1 MQLADKEGT
10 SQLVN
15 RLLDGDEG
23 AFAYLYLKFEA
34 RLYTFAFKLTQDKN
48 DAEEVVQEV
57 FLKVW
62 EKRHTLDPQQSFS
75 GFLFTVAKNIVYNKA
90 KQRAYHFAFQKYLA
104 SSEQGV
110 CLDTEHTLGFNELG
124 TLLDNI
130 YEALPPV
137 RRKVFLMS
145 RVQGLSN
152 HEIAEELH
160 TSTSNI
166 ENHLNK
172 ALRFIREKLRAHEIV
187 YTTLLSILLC

>member
-1 MQLADKEGT
+1 MHSADKERIEH
-10 SQLVN
+10 LVN
-15 RLLDGDEG
+15 SLLTGDEG
-23 AFAYLYLKFEA
+23 AFACLYREFEA
-34 RLYTFAFKLTQDKN
+34 RLYTFAFKLTQDKI

-62 EKRHTLDPQQSFS
+62 EKRHTLNPQQSFG

-104 SSEQGV
+104 YSEQDI
-110 CLDTEHTLGFNELG
+110 CRATENNLGYNELG
-124 TLLDNI
+124 TLLDKI

-145 RVQGLSN
+145 RLQGLSN
-152 HEIAEELH
+152 SEIAAELN

-172 ALRFIREKLRAHEIV
+172 ALRFIREKLQAHEIIC
-187 YTTLLSILLC
+187 TSLLAFLLS